1 MVKKKYKFDR
11 RSFLKLSAATGGGLM
26 LGFNWSSCNSPKDV
40 RPVKVMP
47 KEWFDINAFL
57 KIGDNGL
64 VTIFSPNPEIG
75 QNIKTSM
82 PMIIAEE
89 LDVKWDDV
97 VVEQAGL
104 NTEWYTR
111 QVAGGS
117 QSIRHGWK
125 SLRMAGATAKRM
137 LVNAAAKQWEVEPS
151 ECSVSEG
158 VITNGK
164 GDKLTF
170 GEVAKIASDMET
182 PKEENVTLKE
192 TKDYKIIGT
201 DRGNVDIENIISGKP
216 LFGIDTKREG
226 MLYASVLRPP
236 AFGQTLKSVDDS
248 EALKVTGVKGVYK
261 INMPLKEGGDRS
273 VDKVAV
279 VATSTWAA
287 MKGKKALKAT
297 WEQSTSGEN
306 TTNHKA
312 ELSKLVNSS
321 AKKPVRKD
329 GNPNKAFAE
338 ADEVIEKVFESPFLP
353 HNCMEPMNFFAHVQA
368 DKVELFGPIQ
378 TPAWARDRVVDM
390 LGWVDEHDPEDKEA
404 RKAAYDKARAKVDL
418 KMSRMGGGF
427 GRRLYGDFV
436 LDATQISK
444 AAGAPIQ
451 LVWSRED
458 DMAGGTYRPAI
469 HYKLRAAIKDKK
481 ITGYHLIEAAV
492 NANMWSSL
500 ADSFPASAIPNYQ
513 VDNHRL
519 ESNITVGAWR
529 APYTNFLASA
539 EQSFLDEVAQKL
551 GKDPI
556 EMRLE
561 ILAEAKKVH
570 DQHVKLEEE
579 IKDEEKLKEAKKGL
593 MPKGNYEPDRFIAA
607 INMAKDKSGWGN
619 TSRGTHLGFSAYYS
633 HNTYVAQVAHVK
645 MVNDVPKLDKVT
657 CVVDCG
663 IVVNPLA
670 ATNLIQGGV
679 IDGIGHAMFGDFIFE
694 NGQPS
699 MNNFNQY
706 RLIRMPEAPQI
717 EVHYVDNGKSPT
729 GLGEPTLPPA
739 GAAIANAF
747 HSATGERLYRQPYVK
762 ESKVLG

>member
-47 KEWFDINAFL
+47 KEWYDINAFL

-75 QNIKTSM
+75 QNVKTSM

-89 LDVKWDDV
+89 LDVSWEDV

-104 NTEWYTR
+104 NDWFSR

-137 LVNAAAKQWEVEPS
+137 LVNAAAKEWEIDPS

-158 VITNGK
+158 VISNGK

-170 GEVAKIASDMET
+170 GAVAKAASTMDV
-182 PKEENVTLKE
+182 PKEEDVVLKE
-192 TKDYKIIGT
+192 AKDYKIIGT
-201 DRGNVDIENIISGKP
+201 DRSNVDIDNIITGKP

-226 MLYASVLRPP
+226 MLYATVLRPP
-236 AFGQTLKSVDDS
+236 AFGQKLKSVDDS
-248 EALKVTGVKGVYK
+248 EALKVAGVKGVYK
-261 INMPLKEGGDRS
+261 INLPLRQGPDRT

-287 MKGKKALKAT
+287 MKGKKALKAVWQEDT
-297 WEQSTSGEN
+297 PLEN

-312 ELSKLVNSS
+312 DLTRLVNST
-321 AKKPVRKD
+321 AKKSVRKD
-329 GNPNKAFAE
+329 GDPNKAFAE

-368 DKVELFGPIQ
+368 DKVELVGPVQ
-378 TPAWARDRVVDM
+378 TPAWSRDRVVKM
-390 LGWVDEHDPEDKEA
+390 LGWIDEFDPEDKEA
-404 RKAAYDKARAKVDL
+404 KKAAEEKAYAKVDL
-418 KMSRMGGGF
+418 KMTRMGGGF
-427 GRRLYGDFV
+427 GRRLFGDFV
-436 LDATQISK
+436 MDATQISK
-444 AAGAPIQ
+444 VAGAPIQ
-451 LVWSRED
+451 LIWSRED

-492 NANMWSSL
+492 NDNMWASL
-500 ADSFPASAIPNYQ
+500 AQSFPASAIANYQ
-513 VDNHRL
+513 VDNHKI
-519 ESNITVGAWR
+519 ESNITTGAWR

-539 EQSFLDEVAQKL
+539 EQCFLDEVAQKI

-561 ILAEAKKVH
+561 LLAEAKKVY
-570 DQHVKLEEE
+570 DQHAKLEEE
-579 IKDEEKLKEAKKGL
+579 IKDEEKLKVAKKGL

-607 INMAKDKSGWGN
+607 IKMARDKSGWNNKASG
-619 TSRGTHLGFSAYYS
+619 SHLGFSAYYS
-633 HNTYVAQVAHVK
+633 HNTYVAQVAHVT
-645 MVNDVPKLDKVT
+645 MVDDKPKVDKVT

-663 IVVNPLA
+663 LVINPLA

-679 IDGIGHAMFGDFIFE
+679 IDGIGHAMFGDFGFE

-699 MNNFNQY
+699 MDNFNQY

-717 EVHYVDNGKSPT
+717 EVHYVNNGKSPT